1 MKIEKHT
8 AGIQA
13 GRTYFLELVSVDG
26 RNVFTIDPVG
36 RIKLPEA
43 TVGELYSVVQT
54 RPSFERCKDCAHA
67 TPDGPRNVTCQYKPS
82 VFWSKMS
89 KACNHFTPSQS

>member
-1 MKIEKHT
+1 MKLEKNT

-36 RIKLPEA
+36 RIKLPVA

-67 TPDGPRNVTCQYKPS
+67 TPDGPRNVTCKEHPAIC
-82 VFWSKMS
+82 WSKLS
-89 KACNHFTPSQS
+89 KACEKFTQK